1 MTDIVE
7 RLRYQSKDFGYLRLE
22 AAAEIEQLRAENAG
36 IQQVATR
43 FEGEAERLRTEIEQL
58 RTEIA
63 RMQTGT

>member
-22 AAAEIEQLRAENAG
+22 AAAEIE
-36 IQQVATR
+36 
-43 FEGEAERLRTEIEQL
+43 RLRDEIEQL

-63 RMQTGT
+63 RMQTGR